1 MDFLTSIVSAMHL
14 RSALYARFEVR
25 APWAVEF
32 APGKERARF
41 GLVTEGA
48 CWLKRTAHPPLRL
61 HAGDLFLILDPN
73 TFALGDDNE
82 TPTRSCASL
91 MNETRAD
98 DGVIRFGGSGAPA
111 AFVTGWFGFNAS
123 TGKPLVELLPELL
136 HFRLDDERNEA
147 LRATFSLLARETI
160 QRDAGSDVV
169 VRGLADVLFVQA
181 VRAYMA
187 SAPEPRHRL
196 LAALAH
202 PRLSRAVHAMHAAP
216 EKPWKVESLASVAGM
231 SRSAFAAAFRST
243 LEQTPLEY
251 LARWRVHVAKR
262 LLIETEQPLATI
274 AHDLGYGSD
283 NAFAKVFCRIVGVT
297 PAVFRRK
304 KTMLMTDEQ
313 GIGQEETG
321 GQLQD
326 RQRNVLDRA

>member
-41 GLVTEGA
+41 GLVTEGV

-61 HAGDLFLILDPN
+61 HAGDLFLILDAD
-73 TFALGDDNE
+73 TFALGDEIE
-82 TPTRSCASL
+82 TPTRTCASL
-91 MNETRAD
+91 MNETRGD
-98 DGVIRFGGSGAPA
+98 DGIIRFGGSGVSAS
-111 AFVTGWFGFNAS
+111 FVTGWFGFNAS

-136 HFRLDDERNEA
+136 HFRLDEERNEA
-147 LRATFSLLARETI
+147 LRATFSLLARETV

-196 LAALAH
+196 LAALAN
-202 PRLSRAVHAMHAAP
+202 PRLSRAIHAMHATP

-313 GIGQEETG
+313 GIGQEQTG